1 MSGFRI
7 WMMLLACLVQFASGR
22 HRRWLARARS
32 ARSMPLPELRGAERR
47 LSPVRIRVR

>member
-1 MSGFRI
+1 MSGFLI

-32 ARSMPLPELRGAERR
+32 ARSMRLVGPPLDQRKLG
-47 LSPVRIRVR
+47 VVRVRAR